1 MSNELSIPNLADTIR
16 DRVRTS
22 IVSVIPD
29 EQIDNLVKA
38 EYGRYFQ
45 APQQPSWEKKEV
57 FSPFQSTIKAEI
69 ESYMKEKLQAA
80 VQKELDAIMSD
91 AKWTQTGQVAVSSM
105 VKQYAPDFLE
115 GMIANYTN
123 NVVGQL
129 RNAIASGRNF

>member
-1 MSNELSIPNLADTIR
+1 MAGELSIPNLADTIR

-38 EYGRYFQ
+38 EYDRYFQ

-57 FSPFQSTIKAEI
+57 FSPFQNTIKAEI

-80 VQKELDAIMSD
+80 VRKELDLILTD
-91 AKWTQTGQVAVSSM
+91 AKWNQTGAVAVSSM

-115 GMIANYTN
+115 GMIASYTG

-129 RNAIASGRNF
+129 RNAIQSNRNF